1 MPKKCEKKHFANV
14 EPLKQQI
21 SELSFA
27 LSSLTTA
34 ELLLYNILTSTA
46 IEPLLRF
53 DVWGKL
59 LSP

>member
-1 MPKKCEKKHFANV
+1 MTDVIMPKKCEKKHFANV

-34 ELLLYNILTSTA
+34 ELLL
-46 IEPLLRF
+46 
-53 DVWGKL
+53 
-59 LSP
+59 